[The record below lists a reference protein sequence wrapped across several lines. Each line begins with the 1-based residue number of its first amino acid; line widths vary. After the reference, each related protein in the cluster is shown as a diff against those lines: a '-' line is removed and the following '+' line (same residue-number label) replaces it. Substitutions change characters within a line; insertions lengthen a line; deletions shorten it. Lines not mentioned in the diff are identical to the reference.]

1 MIRVAKVAVEAPA
14 DRPARGKFGENEGS
28 DECDDATGKPATQ
41 DDRGQMR
48 SLRHYGRRPEYAR
61 TDHAADR
68 NQRQIEC
75 RKPAK

>member
-1 MIRVAKVAVEAPA
+1 
-14 DRPARGKFGENEGS
+14 
-28 DECDDATGKPATQ
+28 
-41 DDRGQMR
+41 MR

-75 RKPAK
+75 RQPAE